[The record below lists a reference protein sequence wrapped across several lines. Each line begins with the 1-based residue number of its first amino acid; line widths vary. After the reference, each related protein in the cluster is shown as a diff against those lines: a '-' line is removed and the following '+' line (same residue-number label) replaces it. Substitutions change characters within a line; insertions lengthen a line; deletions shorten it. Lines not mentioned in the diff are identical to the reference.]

1 MKSKLLRM
9 LLLTALVIALGAVF
23 TLAVSA
29 AGENLIITNPY
40 ENVDWDTWH
49 AYKTQLHCHTLAC
62 DGDIQLNDVVEIH
75 YALDYDIVAITDHA
89 TVSKGWTT
97 PPQTIPLF
105 RLVKYERTK
114 MAPVIPLTQER
125 YDEITNGVGR
135 DGRGML
141 AVEKGVEL
149 NGAVPSNSHLT
160 GYFADYGQGLFGVD
174 GDYETPVRENGE
186 AGGITMLSHLGNYY
200 EYHEETYPNMENDEK
215 LINKFANI
223 FLKYPTCVGMD
234 INSGTDSHTFRDRK
248 LYDNILQKTI
258 PNGVTPWCFTFSDA
272 HQAGQYDRAFT
283 VHMMLERTNEELRRS
298 MQEGTLFAISRHAR
312 TELGEDF
319 VGEGAYPIVTRV
331 EVDEDEDTIE
341 LTCENCNEVI
351 WVADGVEIARGAV
364 IDLNDYE
371 WGITSYVRAY
381 LTGGGGICY
390 VEPFTVQR
398 EGVPYDSVEVPD
410 EFAQEDFL
418 RLLVTVLDEMF
429 FKNSMII
436 NLFKQYA
443 LGLA

>member
-1 MKSKLLRM
+1 MKSKLIR
-9 LLLTALVIALGAVF
+9 LLLGTAIVIFSGAVF
-23 TLAVSA
+23 TLFAGA
-29 AGENLIITNPY
+29 AGENFVIANPY

-49 AYKTQLHCHTLAC
+49 AYKTQLHCHTLAS

-75 YALDYDIVAITDHA
+75 YELDYDIVAITDHA
-89 TVSKGWTT
+89 TVSKGWTIA
-97 PPQTIPLF
+97 PQTVPIF

-125 YDEITNGVGR
+125 YDEIINGVGR

-141 AVEKGVEL
+141 AVEKGIEL

-160 GYFADYGQGLFGVD
+160 GYFADYGQGLLGVD
-174 GDYETPVRENGE
+174 GDFETPVRKNGE

-200 EYHEETYPNMENDEK
+200 EYYEDMYPDMENDEK

-234 INSGTDSHTFRDRK
+234 VNSGTDSHTFRDRK

-258 PNGVTPWCFTFSDA
+258 PNGVTPWSFTFSDA

-283 VHMMLERTNEELRRS
+283 VHMMTERTNEELRRS
-298 MQEGTLFAISRHAR
+298 MQEGTLFAVSRFAV
-312 TELGEDF
+312 TEIGESF
-319 VGEGAYPIVTRV
+319 VGQGAYPIVTRV
-331 EVDEDEDTIE
+331 EIDEDEDTIE
-341 LTCENCNEVI
+341 LTCENCDEVV
-351 WVADGVEIARGAV
+351 WVANGLEIARGAF
-364 IDLNDYE
+364 IDLNDYD
-371 WGITSYVRAY
+371 GQITCYVRAY
-381 LTGGGGICY
+381 LIGSGGICY
-390 VEPFTVQR
+390 VEPFAVQR
-398 EGVPYDSVEVPD
+398 DGVPYDIVQVPD
-410 EFAQEDFL
+410 DFAQEDAL
-418 RLLVTVLDEMF
+418 RLLVTILDEMF
-429 FKNSMII
+429 FKNSMFV